1 MPGIAA
7 SGAALTAASSPGAR
21 ASPSGPNVMKIVSLN
36 KIITSPIYPSVTIRS
51 WNTTTKLLSMMG

>member
-1 MPGIAA
+1 VPTIPAVDTSHAGPGVLYF
-7 SGAALTAASSPGAR
+7 SRLTTKATHTR
-21 ASPSGPNVMKIVSLN
+21 LN